1 MDKLAERTQST
12 SVADAEPPRGA
23 SPWRVLKRAAQ
34 SFFAHNAMSLSAS
47 LSFYT
52 LLSFAPLLV
61 LLVWLA
67 SLIGYDA
74 QQAIL
79 NQVATMAGPD
89 ARQAAQTVFDSA
101 DSSPGLGS
109 VAGIIGI
116 VIALVGAT
124 TVFAQLQTALNRIWG
139 IRALPGR
146 AIFGWLHRR
155 VLSIGVIAAVVF
167 VLIASL
173 LVSSLLG
180 MLLTRDGAWWDV
192 LNQLITTGVF
202 AFLFALLFRYLPD
215 ARLPWHRV
223 LRGGI
228 VTAILFAI
236 GKWLIGYYLSSG
248 NVGSAYGAASSLVV
262 LLVWVYYSGA
272 IFFFGAEVVRA
283 WAIESGESI
292 EPEAHAE
299 LLQ

>member
-1 MDKLAERTQST
+1 MEQPVEPSQLPRIP
-12 SVADAEPPRGA
+12 DAESLQRA
-23 SPWRVLKRAAQ
+23 SPWRVLKRATR
-34 SFFAHNAMSLSAS
+34 SFFRHNAMSLSAS

-67 SLIGYDA
+67 SLLGYDA
-74 QQAIL
+74 QQTIL
-79 NQVATMAGPD
+79 NQVAITAGPD
-89 ARQAAQTVFDSA
+89 ARQAAQTVFDSV

-116 VIALVGAT
+116 VIALIGAT
-124 TVFAQLQTALNRIWG
+124 TVFAQLQAALNRIWG

-146 AIFGWLHRR
+146 AIWGWLHRR
-155 VLSIGVIAAVVF
+155 VLSIGVIGAVVF

-180 MLLTRDGAWWDV
+180 MLLSRDGAWWDV
-192 LNQLITTGVF
+192 LNQLISTAVF

-215 ARLPWHRV
+215 AKLPWHRV

-248 NVGSAYGAASSLVV
+248 KVGSAYGAASSLVV

-299 LLQ
+299 LLE